1 MTQDRPPNGPET
13 SHWKDGTS
21 ALVGQAMPRADAV
34 PKVTGAAQYAA
45 DVRRDGTLHAV
56 GVRASIAKGKI
67 TRMDT
72 RAAQDLSGVV
82 AVYSH
87 LDAAS
92 LLGWRPTADAARL
105 SAEELGLGSLA
116 DGAEV
121 RQQAWRPLCEAE
133 IEFAGQWVAVVVAES
148 LEDARLGA
156 RLVEVSYDAH
166 PVSLALRRPGEHLLQ
181 PGFFFG
187 EEMQVSSGVVPAPSR
202 IVHRIDATYETP
214 TQHHQPMEPTA
225 TFAFWE
231 GDHVTVHDSTQGVGA
246 ARDYIA
252 ASLGVAVEHVHVKSR
267 FVGGGFGSKN
277 QMWPHQAMA
286 AHLSRALSHPVRLQL
301 SRADMS
307 VATGHRGE
315 TCQEVHLQADIYG
328 RFASVRHDT
337 WTPTSLHGGFFEP
350 CGLNT
355 LALYPT
361 AQLEVHH
368 HVARRPIPTPTPFRG
383 PGETPGSFALESA
396 VDELACQIGQDP
408 LDFRI
413 QNFPHR
419 DALHDRDWSSIHLAS
434 CYEQGA
440 KKFGWSAR
448 SPQPRSRREGHE
460 WVGYGMATTAYPA
473 PALPASVRVTLH
485 ASGEAL
491 IETDA
496 TDIGTGMATILVQV
510 VASELALPSSAV
522 KVAMADSDLP
532 ATPTA
537 GRSKSTASVLP
548 AAQAACTEL
557 RHELARRLA
566 ETQLGTAARC
576 GPGDLLAQMALLRLP
591 SVEATSRSAGKPATQ
606 DLSFYSFGAHFVEVR
621 IDEELARIRVSRVV
635 SAFDCGRIVNP
646 LLATSQLR
654 GGIVF
659 GLGMALMEKTAFD
672 PNAAR
677 IVNDN
682 LADYHLP
689 VNADV
694 PDIDVLFV
702 GAPDLRFNSL
712 GVRGLGEIGVPGVAA
727 AVANAVFNAVGRR
740 VRRLPIHARDLL
752 PVHVQRQ
759 RSP

>member
-1 MTQDRPPNGPET
+1 MNPAQNQDPSGEKPPNDAT
-13 SHWKDGTS
+13 LS
-21 ALVGQAMPRADAV
+21 LVGQAVPRADAIA
-34 PKVTGAAQYAA
+34 KVTGSARYAA
-45 DVRRDGTLHAV
+45 DVQRAATLHAV
-56 GVRASIAKGKI
+56 GVRASIAKGTI
-67 TRMDT
+67 TRLST
-72 RAAQDLSGVV
+72 RTAEDVPGVV
-82 AVYSH
+82 AVYTH
-87 LDAAS
+87 LDAARRI
-92 LLGWRPTADAARL
+92 GWHPGAEAARL
-105 SAEELGLGSLA
+105 SAEELGLGALA
-116 DGAEV
+116 DGAE
-121 RQQAWRPLCEAE
+121 RRLQAWRPLCTPD
-133 IEFAGQWVAVVVAES
+133 IHFGGQWIAVVVAES

-156 RLVEVSYDAH
+156 RCIEVGYDAQR
-166 PVSLALRRPGEHLLQ
+166 VALALIQPGEQVLE

-187 EEMQVSSGVVPAPSR
+187 EEMQVSAGMVPAPSST
-202 IVHRIDATYETP
+202 VHRVEATYETP

-225 TFAFWE
+225 TLAFWE

-252 ASLGVAVEHVHVKSR
+252 ASLGVATEQVSVKSR

-277 QMWPHQAMA
+277 QMWPHQALA
-286 AHLSRALSHPVRLQL
+286 AHLARALSRPVRLQL

-315 TCQEVHLQADIYG
+315 TRQDVRLETDASG
-328 RFASVRHDT
+328 RFASVCHDT

-361 AQLEVHH
+361 AHLEVRH
-368 HVARRPIPTPTPFRG
+368 HVVRRPIPTPTPFRG

-396 VDELACQIGQDP
+396 VDELACQMGQDP
-408 LDFRI
+408 IDFRV

-440 KKFGWSAR
+440 KKFGWSVRA
-448 SPQPRSRREGHE
+448 PQPRSRRQGHE

-485 ASGEAL
+485 ASGYAL

-510 VASELALPSSAV
+510 VATELALPSSAV

-557 RHELARRLA
+557 RQKLAHRLA
-566 ETQLGTAARC
+566 VTQVRPATEPR
-576 GPGDLLAQMALLRLP
+576 PDDMLAQLAFLRLP
-591 SVEATSRSAGKPATQ
+591 TVEATARSAGKPDTQ
-606 DLSFYSFGAHFVEVR
+606 ALSFYSFGAHFVEVR
-621 IDEELARIRVSRVV
+621 IDEELARIRIARVV
-635 SAFDCGRIVNP
+635 SSFDCGRIVNP
-646 LLATSQLR
+646 LLAASQLK

-659 GLGMALMEKTAFD
+659 GLGMALMEQTAFD
-672 PNAAR
+672 PNVGR
-677 IVNDN
+677 IINDN

-694 PDIDVLFV
+694 PDIEVLFV
-702 GAPDLRFNSL
+702 GEPDLRFNAL

-740 VRRLPIHARDLL
+740 VRRLPISARDLL
-752 PVHVQRQ
+752 PAK
-759 RSP
+759 